1 MRLDPIYLWFG
12 FLAICIGIISLA
24 CLLPIGDA
32 VCLEVRGNATGQG
45 MHTLEVLPDLVN
57 LTSAEATYLL
67 GPGYG
72 YNVSK
77 NGLVTFTN
85 GSSWQIIQCCGS
97 EA

>member
-1 MRLDPIYLWFG
+1 
-12 FLAICIGIISLA
+12 
-24 CLLPIGDA
+24 
-32 VCLEVRGNATGQG
+32 